1 MSQKPPS
8 SQSNRTSII
17 YIVVTAVVVFG
28 LIAALIATIDLGSLF
43 TSDKELTPDYNSNS
57 IIAQQTVVTENPD
70 SAEQQ
75 ALLASMLAS
84 SGRLPEA
91 IPIYEQAIE
100 LAPDNTEIRLDFAR
114 SLQVNGYPQDAEAQF
129 LRVLEIDPQNHSAH
143 YYLARLYLDV
153 EPART
158 DEAIAHLRQVIEIA
172 PDSFLADQAQS
183 LLDSITYAPDN
194 ASPIATP

>member
-1 MSQKPPS
+1 MRQKPQSNP
-8 SQSNRTSII
+8 SNRTSII

-28 LIAALIATIDLGSLF
+28 IVAALIATVDLGNLF
-43 TSDKELTPDYNSNS
+43 SSDKEPTPDYNTNS
-57 IIAQQTVVTENPD
+57 IAAQQTVVAENPD
-70 SAEQQ
+70 SAEQR

-84 SGRLPEA
+84 SGRMPEA
-91 IPIYEQAIE
+91 IPIYEQAID
-100 LAPDNTEIRLDFAR
+100 LAPNNTEIRLDFAR

-129 LRVLEIDPQNHSAH
+129 LKVLEIEPRNHSAH

-153 EPART
+153 EPVRT
-158 DEAIAHLRQVIEIA
+158 DQAVAHLHQVIEIA

-183 LLDSITYAPDN
+183 LLDSMTYSADG